1 MKGLDII
8 HSIAAFTLELVL
20 FVLII
25 IAVSIFVNINLA
37 TNSFS
42 DKSLLEKKQQ
52 RAEEAGVVESATT
65 TKYVVANSQDPFDSQ
80 SIKSLTSTQKT
91 DVGTEAKNKNNWIFL
106 NHDIYGTRSSNQT
119 IINKDNVGKL
129 QVKWRLLNEFEIQDP
144 PIIIGSRGYVQDH
157 AGNILAFNTRTGHV

>member
-91 DVGTEAKNKNNWIFL
+91 DLGIEAKNKNNWIFL
-106 NHDIYGTRSSNQT
+106 NHDKR
-119 IINKDNVGKL
+119 D
-129 QVKWRLLNEFEIQDP
+129 EIQDP